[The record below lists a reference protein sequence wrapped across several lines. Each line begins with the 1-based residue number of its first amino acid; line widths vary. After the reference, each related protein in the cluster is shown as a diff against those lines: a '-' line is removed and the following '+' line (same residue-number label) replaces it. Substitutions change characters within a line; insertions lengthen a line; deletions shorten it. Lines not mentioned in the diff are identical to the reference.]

1 MHIAAEE
8 GHMKV
13 MEALFDFEAK
23 ADTETIVRFII
34 YLLMIQVRVQLQLF
48 SGLHFATSVF
58 CRFSVI
64 YLRTLCSWI
73 IEVFEPL
80 ILHRH

>member
-48 SGLHFATSVF
+48 SGLHFVTS
-58 CRFSVI
+58 
-64 YLRTLCSWI
+64 CS
-73 IEVFEPL
+73 L
-80 ILHRH
+80 